1 MVRGVWNERFP
12 FVPAVHKKKH
22 GSQVQPQ
29 RSARYS
35 LMMVVALT
43 PVQAACM
50 DMQGQT
56 QVSDKFYTALK
67 PYHKNDSRKV
77 R

>member
-1 MVRGVWNERFP
+1 MILGALELLVSFCTRPEKKARVAGTTP
-12 FVPAVHKKKH
+12 FNRPCEPYA
-22 GSQVQPQ
+22 
-29 RSARYS
+29 
-35 LMMVVALT
+35 VVALT